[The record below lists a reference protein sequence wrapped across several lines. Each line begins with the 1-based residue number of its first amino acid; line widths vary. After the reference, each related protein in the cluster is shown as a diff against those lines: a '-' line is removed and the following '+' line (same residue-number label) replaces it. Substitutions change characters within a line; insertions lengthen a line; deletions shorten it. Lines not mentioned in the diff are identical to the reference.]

1 MRPSLR
7 APAAAALL
15 FALLAPLVAAD
26 PAFDLRKE
34 ASALRKDI
42 EAVHTVLDQAGGSS
56 PLEDKK
62 KAVERFAQL
71 KVAVQSFSDRAIAAG
86 KTEDEVG
93 DVLERFQFNA
103 LSKLER
109 DLKAAI
115 NEGGAKPAAS
125 KE

>member
-1 MRPSLR
+1 MPTSWRSLSG
-7 APAAAALL
+7 AILL
-15 FALLAPLVAAD
+15 LVLGGHAWAAD
-26 PAFDLRKE
+26 AAFDLRKE

-42 EAVHTVLDQAGGSS
+42 EAVHAVLDQAGGGAT
-56 PLEDKK
+56 LEDKK
-62 KAVERFAQL
+62 KAVERFALL
-71 KVAVQSFSDRAIAAG
+71 KTAVQAFSDRAIAAG

-115 NEGGAKPAAS
+115 NESAKPAGG